1 MAEVLFALARS
12 FASLSRGGVWAA
24 ILGPAIL
31 ALLIWIVLAFA
42 FLGVVIDWLAL
53 QPPLSWLSGWGVAWL
68 AHLLAAIGGWVVI
81 LAAAYLTA
89 VVIAATVILPLL
101 LRLLARSDY
110 RDVAPLGRDSFIAST
125 VNSLVAVVGYLGGW
139 LVTLPLW
146 LIPGAALVLPIM
158 LLAWLNRRTFAFDAL
173 AAHAT
178 PAEWQEIKQRHA
190 GSFYLLGLILA
201 LAAHVPFLGL
211 FVPSFTALAY
221 VHLGLSLLRGMRGG
235 AVMSGEAEVIEVSGV
250 SVESDGGHGEGRVRV
265 IKGELL

>member
-1 MAEVLFALARS
+1 MADVLLALARS

-178 PAEWQEIKQRHA
+178 PAEWQEIKRRHG

-201 LAAHVPFLGL
+201 FAAHVPLLGL

-221 VHLGLSLLRGMRGG
+221 VHLGLEVLRRLRRG
-235 AVMSGEAEVIEVSGV
+235 AVMEGEVVNVTIEGSSGGP
-250 SVESDGGHGEGRVRV
+250 DGPDGKVRV
-265 IKGELL
+265 IQGELL